1 MFKSILVALLATL
14 FMSSTNPILTNTY
27 TYCEVNS
34 CICIEVTCT
43 RDLSYMEGQELIQDA
58 IISGEEA
65 TAFLSE
71 DSRVLLVTRVP
82 NDSEL

>member
-1 MFKSILVALLATL
+1 M
-14 FMSSTNPILTNTY
+14 
-27 TYCEVNS
+27 
-34 CICIEVTCT
+34 CIEVTCT